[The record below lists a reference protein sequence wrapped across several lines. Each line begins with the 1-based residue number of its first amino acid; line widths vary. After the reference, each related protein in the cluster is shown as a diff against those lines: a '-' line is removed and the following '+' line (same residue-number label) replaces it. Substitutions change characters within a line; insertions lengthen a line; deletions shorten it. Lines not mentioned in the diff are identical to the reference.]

1 MFSLSGR
8 WDGSLK
14 RDSEGRIFLDYD
26 HELIE
31 AIINYLRMKK
41 VEDPS
46 NPLELPY
53 VATHK
58 VKDFERLLEYFGLVD
73 YFNHAPSSSTTTIFP
88 AANFVQ
94 YEGLD
99 FVKVTQNNSNT
110 VRLVKKEGTNGPYG
124 VAHTIELDPSGEGCF
139 WKVNIDSL
147 PKSAYFFLG
156 IAGNLS
162 LKHFI
167 QSFEVTSFGW
177 DGDSFVF
184 RKGNAISGKDGF
196 TGFADREC
204 LYFHFKSNKLS
215 MHSIQ
220 KNKTFIMY
228 DIDANATKYYFHIN
242 IVYPGTLMTIG
253 PLNAEERK
261 IFTDNE

>member
-73 YFNHAPSSSTTTIFP
+73 YFNHAPSSSTTMIFP

-147 PKSAYFFLG
+147 PCNNHFFLG
-156 IAGNLS
+156 ILGNLK
-162 LKHFI
+162 LQYFLPTDP
-167 QSFEVTSFGW
+167 TSIGW
-177 DGDSFVF
+177 GGTSCVF
-184 RKGNAISGKDGF
+184 RKGQSETGKDGWS
-196 TGFADREC
+196 GFAQGEC
-204 LYFHFKSNKLS
+204 LYFHFKSNELC

-220 KNKTFIMY
+220 KNKTFFIG
-228 DIDANATKYYFHIN
+228 IDANAPKYYFHTN
-242 IVYPGTLMTIG
+242 IVYSGTAMTIG
-253 PLNAEERK
+253 PLTAEERK
-261 IFTDNE
+261 TFTDYGY